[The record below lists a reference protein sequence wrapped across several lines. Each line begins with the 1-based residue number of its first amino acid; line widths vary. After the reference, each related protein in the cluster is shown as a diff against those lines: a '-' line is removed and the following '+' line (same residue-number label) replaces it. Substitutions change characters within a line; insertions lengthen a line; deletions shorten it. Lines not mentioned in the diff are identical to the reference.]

1 MCHLYGQI
9 CKWCACVF
17 TDLGADGI
25 AIAAVNKK
33 VLEHII
39 KFLELK
45 ATQEPKFVK
54 IFRVRMVIIV
64 HSY

>member
-1 MCHLYGQI
+1 
-9 CKWCACVF
+9 VF